1 MKNDALPTSG
11 TDVIYCC
18 LAQLSAS
25 EVLLASPQHQPASMQ
40 EVFCRRLP
48 LCRFDALVIHV
59 GTAFLNGAASSALGI
74 GQSASHEKVNNGA
87 RFAGGNLSLIHI

>member
-1 MKNDALPTSG
+1 MKNDVLPTSG
-11 TDVIYCC
+11 MDVIYYC

-25 EVLLASPQHQPASMQ
+25 EVLLASTQNEPAVMQ

-59 GTAFLNGAASSALGI
+59 GAAFFDGAASSPLGI
-74 GQSASHEKVNNGA
+74 GQA
-87 RFAGGNLSLIHI
+87 AGHQ